1 MRFASASISVLLALS
16 ACRESKRAEKL
27 TIDKDTASS
36 PSAERGVSRASSPPL
51 ERTERSATEVSA
63 VQGGS
68 ASSGK
73 TALVAD
79 NDVDAAVDLLESPP
93 SDQVELGHRLASAIS
108 DPAALSDDERQR
120 IAQAWQTLHSTD

>member
-1 MRFASASISVLLALS
+1 MRFATASIAALLALS

-27 TIDKDTASS
+27 TTDKDTTSL
-36 PSAERGVSRASSPPL
+36 PNAERDVGRASSHPP
-51 ERTERSATEVSA
+51 ERTERSATKVSA
-63 VQGGS
+63 VQRAS
-68 ASSGK
+68 ASPGK
-73 TALVAD
+73 TALAAD

-93 SDQVELGHRLASAIS
+93 SDQVELGRRLASAIS